1 MDYVK
6 FSRLSLKI
14 FIGFLG
20 LTALIAVLS
29 VLSGKFGKLQEQIL
43 GTTLTISAASICL
56 MSCAAFIDRK
66 KLVKVGLLGV
76 ILSVSAAI
84 LVIGAIWSEIQNDV
98 AEKIMITLIVSAVAF
113 AYAFLLVLPE
123 LDDRHKWVQPI
134 TSVSIGMLALQ
145 TIIAVWCEH
154 YIKLNDW
161 YFRLLAVVAIIVGLE
176 TIVIPILMK
185 LRKVDGRK
193 TDRVV
198 LERINGD
205 VYRDTSGKK
214 YRLTEID
221 SQPAIETD
229 S

>member
-1 MDYVK
+1 MDYAK
-6 FSRLSLKI
+6 LSKLSLKV

-20 LTALIAVLS
+20 LTALIAVIS
-29 VLSGKFGKLQEQIL
+29 VLTGTFGKLQGQIL
-43 GTTLTISAASICL
+43 GTSGTISAASICL

-66 KLVKVGLLGV
+66 KHVKVGLLGV
-76 ILSVSAAI
+76 VLSVSAAI

-134 TSVSIGMLALQ
+134 TSVSIGILALQ
-145 TIIAVWCEH
+145 TVIAVWCEH

-176 TIVIPILMK
+176 TVVIPILMK
-185 LRKVDGRK
+185 LRKVGGRANG
-193 TDRVV
+193 RIV
-198 LERINGD
+198 LERIDGD
-205 VYRDTSGKK
+205 VYRDTAGRKF
-214 YRLTEID
+214 RLTEID
-221 SQPAIETD
+221 SQPSKVTD